1 MFTPV
6 TCNSMFEDNFIFG
19 IKLLDT
25 LSLKETVLKYIFNLV
40 PALFVCWFLY
50 YKNHKKKEYFF
61 TLMMF
66 NTLIFF
72 VCLLLN
78 SVKIK
83 MGFAFGLF
91 ALFGLLR
98 YRSGSLPLKEMT
110 YLFALIVIA
119 VVNALMNERISLTEI
134 GFFNLV
140 MIVLTYIL
148 EKFTYEPEL
157 KIKIMQIADVEIVKF
172 ENHEELKKRIQ
183 EITGIYPYKVE
194 VGEIDLIKH
203 KSEVKFWYED
213 KSGS

>member
-1 MFTPV
+1 
-6 TCNSMFEDNFIFG
+6 MFEDNFILG
-19 IKLLDT
+19 IKIMDSLA
-25 LSLKETVLKYIFNLV
+25 LKEMVIKYLFNLI
-40 PALFVCWFLY
+40 PAIITCYFLY

-119 VVNALMNERISLTEI
+119 VVNALINERISLIEI
-134 GFFNLV
+134 GFFNVV
-140 MIVLTYIL
+140 MIILTFIL

-157 KIKIMQIADVEIVKF
+157 KEKTIQIADVELSKF
-172 ENHEELKKRIQ
+172 EGTDELKRRIQ
-183 EITGIYPYKVE
+183 EITGILPSKIE
-194 VGEIDLIKH
+194 VIEIDLIKH
-203 KSEVKFWYED
+203 KSIIKFWYPA
-213 KSGS
+213 

>member
-1 MFTPV
+1 MLE
-6 TCNSMFEDNFIFG
+6 NNFILG
-19 IKLLDT
+19 IKLIDSLA
-25 LSLKETVLKYIFNLV
+25 LKEMMIKYLFNLI
-40 PALFVCWFLY
+40 PAIITCYFLY
-50 YKNHKKKEYFF
+50 FKNHKKKEYFF

-119 VVNALMNERISLTEI
+119 VVNALMNERISLVEI

-140 MIVLTYIL
+140 MIILTFIL

-157 KIKIMQIADVEIVKF
+157 KEKIIQIADVEISKF
-172 ENHEELKKRIQ
+172 ESSDELKTRIQ
-183 EITGIYPYKVE
+183 EITGILPTKVE
-194 VGEIDLIKH
+194 VCEIDLVKH
-203 KSEVKFWYED
+203 KSLVKFWY
-213 KSGS
+213 KP

>member
-1 MFTPV
+1 MLE
-6 TCNSMFEDNFIFG
+6 NNFILG
-19 IKLLDT
+19 IKLIDSLA
-25 LSLKETVLKYIFNLV
+25 LKEMMIKYLFNLI
-40 PALFVCWFLY
+40 PAVITCYFLY
-50 YKNHKKKEYFF
+50 FKNHKKKEYFF

-119 VVNALMNERISLTEI
+119 VVNALMNERISLVEI

-140 MIVLTYIL
+140 MIILTYIL

-157 KIKIMQIADVEIVKF
+157 KEKIIQIADVEVSKF
-172 ENHEELKKRIQ
+172 EKSEELKIRIQ
-183 EITGIYPYKVE
+183 EITGILPTKVE
-194 VGEIDLIKH
+194 VCEIDLVKH
-203 KSEVKFWYED
+203 KSLVKFWY
-213 KSGS
+213 KP

>member
-1 MFTPV
+1 M
-6 TCNSMFEDNFIFG
+6 M
-19 IKLLDT
+19 IKYL
-25 LSLKETVLKYIFNLV
+25 FNLI
-40 PALFVCWFLY
+40 PAIITCYFLY
-50 YKNHKKKEYFF
+50 FKNHKKKEYFF

-119 VVNALMNERISLTEI
+119 VVNALMNERISLVEI

-140 MIVLTYIL
+140 MIILTFIL

-157 KIKIMQIADVEIVKF
+157 KEKIIQIADVEISKF
-172 ENHEELKKRIQ
+172 ESSDELKTRIQ
-183 EITGIYPYKVE
+183 EI
-194 VGEIDLIKH
+194 
-203 KSEVKFWYED
+203 
-213 KSGS
+213 

>member
-1 MFTPV
+1 
-6 TCNSMFEDNFIFG
+6 MFEDNFIFG
-19 IKLLDT
+19 IKLVDT
-25 LSLKETVLKYIFNLV
+25 LSLKETILKYLFNLI
-40 PALFVCWFLY
+40 PAFFVCRFLY
-50 YKNHKKKEYFF
+50 YRNHKKKEYFF

-66 NTLIFF
+66 NSLIFF

-140 MIVLTYIL
+140 MILLTYIL
-148 EKFTYEPEL
+148 ERFTYEPEL
-157 KIKIMQIADVEIVKF
+157 KLKVMHIADVEIVKF
-172 ENHEELKKRIQ
+172 ENHDELKQRIE
-183 EITGIYPYKVE
+183 EITGIYPNKVE
-194 VGEIDLIKH
+194 VGEIDLVKH
-203 KSEVKFWYED
+203 KSEVKFWYEE
-213 KSGS
+213 KKMTSS

>member
-1 MFTPV
+1 MLE
-6 TCNSMFEDNFIFG
+6 NNFILG
-19 IKLLDT
+19 IKLIDSLA
-25 LSLKETVLKYIFNLV
+25 LKEMMIKYLFNLI
-40 PALFVCWFLY
+40 PAIITCYFLY
-50 YKNHKKKEYFF
+50 FKNHKKKEYFF

-66 NTLIFF
+66 NSLIFF

-119 VVNALMNERISLTEI
+119 VVNALMNERISLVEI

-140 MIVLTYIL
+140 MIILTFIL

-157 KIKIMQIADVEIVKF
+157 KEKIIQIADVEISKF
-172 ENHEELKKRIQ
+172 ESSDELKTRIQ
-183 EITGIYPYKVE
+183 EITGILPTKVE
-194 VGEIDLIKH
+194 VCEIDLVKH
-203 KSEVKFWYED
+203 KSLVKFWY
-213 KSGS
+213 KP

>member
-1 MFTPV
+1 ML
-6 TCNSMFEDNFIFG
+6 EDNFILG
-19 IKLLDT
+19 IKLVDSLA
-25 LSLKETVLKYIFNLV
+25 LKEMMIKYLFNLI
-40 PALFVCWFLY
+40 PAVITCYFLY
-50 YKNHKKKEYFF
+50 FKNHKKKEYFF

-119 VVNALMNERISLTEI
+119 VVNALMNERISLVEI

-140 MIVLTYIL
+140 MIILTFIL

-157 KIKIMQIADVEIVKF
+157 KEKIIQIADVEVSKF
-172 ENHEELKKRIQ
+172 ETSDELKSRIQ
-183 EITGIYPYKVE
+183 EITGILPTKVE
-194 VGEIDLIKH
+194 VCEIDLVKH
-203 KSEVKFWYED
+203 KSLVKFWY
-213 KSGS
+213 KP

>member
-1 MFTPV
+1 
-6 TCNSMFEDNFIFG
+6 MFEDNFIFG
-19 IKLLDT
+19 IKILDS
-25 LSLKETVLKYIFNLV
+25 LALKEMMVKYLFNLI
-40 PALFVCWFLY
+40 PAIFTCYFLY
-50 YKNHKKKEYFF
+50 YKNHRKKEYFF

-119 VVNALMNERISLTEI
+119 VVNALMNERISIMEI
-134 GFFNLV
+134 GLFNVV
-140 MIVLTYIL
+140 MLILTYIL

-157 KIKIMQIADVEIVKF
+157 KEKLVSFAETDISKYEKS
-172 ENHEELKKRIQ
+172 EELKLRILELTGITPVKIEVQ
-183 EITGIYPYKVE
+183 EI
-194 VGEIDLIKH
+194 DFIKN
-203 KSEVKFWYED
+203 KSVVRFWY
-213 KSGS
+213 KA